1 MSFSIKKIHIQK
13 YNNKKSVESSRN
25 IYSLWLILLKS
36 ALTVF
41 IWK

>member
-1 MSFSIKKIHIQK
+1 MSLFNQNKIYTTTK
-13 YNNKKSVESSRN
+13 DTVESSRN
-25 IYSLWLILLKS
+25 ICSLWLILLKS